1 MANVIS
7 FDIPKDE
14 ITFSEDVSI
23 AIVVP
28 RDAQDDEA
36 STTMI
41 TIDEKRNGI
50 ITKELE
56 GPNGDPEYGKCIPHV
71 SGVKCSRSSEYPSIF
86 DMTVTLSNGSKLHY
100 PYVYVF
106 TVCPFPELQ
115 L

>member
-23 AIVVP
+23 VIVVP
-28 RDAQDDEA
+28 QDVQDDEA

-50 ITKELE
+50 MTKEIE
-56 GPNGDPEYGKCIPHV
+56 GPCGDPEYKKTIQHV
-71 SGVKCSRSSEYPSIF
+71 SRMKCSRSSESSYIF
-86 DMTVTLSNGSKLHY
+86 DMEFTLSNGSKLHY
-100 PYVYVF
+100 PCVYVF
-106 TVCPFPELQ
+106 TICPSPELKV
-115 L
+115 